1 MLQIYRHARYKA
13 ILRLC
18 LLFLVYLIGTIIW
31 TGQRQQAAVNL
42 AIAKGQ
48 HLYAA
53 ADGQSIGLNTTL
65 LANLATADSSLIF
78 VNALPL
84 SIGEARPWA
93 NLGCTANNCAH
104 VTYFDRE
111 NGGTVNNIISLP
123 DSTVLTTW
131 TDALARPAGSQFVAQ
146 AAIAI
151 AAQDPA
157 VTAVLG
163 GIGAG
168 NPAMI
173 PMSAWLADDAC
184 RDDWCVDLTFH
195 SPNGDGRIFHVFVNM
210 TQEVVARTFYTR
222 SRPALDV
229 AAPVSQRGAFT
240 NGCREQDGWN
250 VCWEMT
256 AHDGVLFRDATYNGA
271 IIFES
276 IKISQIEAWY
286 PSWPGGYRDEIG
298 FSGSVPPFGDTL
310 VTELE
315 DGFEVRQMFTEF
327 THWPNCICCYRY
339 EQIIRFFADGSF
351 EPRFVSHG
359 PGCDDLSIYRPFWRI
374 DLDLDDATSN
384 QVWQWQENEWA
395 EITTEQ
401 ELFPFTDNLGPD
413 GFKLATSGGN
423 SLYRLTMLPTD
434 PLRLDEA
441 RFFVLKEN
449 EQEGAGP
456 LAPGPGD
463 TFQPPRQWLN
473 GESIAGEQIV
483 FWYVP
488 LLKTKKMEP
497 IWCLPDPEPGIN
509 QCEAILRI
517 ERTEELPQPTAEELA
532 EMEATRIPAV
542 VETAAPPAP
551 TNTPRPVQGSSVEDI
566 ILNAGC
572 GSCHAI
578 GALGEGHKVGPDL
591 SDIGYQA
598 TGRIPDMSAADY
610 IRQSILQPNFALAP
624 TCPNGPCL
632 ANVMPKDYGQRLT
645 PTQVELIV
653 NYLLTMDGSDAA
665 NDLTVIGDGST
676 AVFPKGAPANKAG
689 ESGAAG
695 VDTSARSIQLLIVVV
710 VFLLTLFLLWKR
722 PYEEE

>member
-1 MLQIYRHARYKA
+1 M
-13 ILRLC
+13 LRLC
-18 LLFLVYLIGTIIW
+18 ILFVIYLLVTLFWFGR
-31 TGQRQQAAVNL
+31 RQQTSVAL
-42 AIAKGQ
+42 ALAKGQ
-48 HLYAA
+48 QLYLP
-53 ADGQSIGLNTTL
+53 ADGQPVGLSPARL
-65 LANLATADSSLIF
+65 SNLATADSSLIF
-78 VNALPL
+78 VNAVPL
-84 SIGEARPWA
+84 SVGEARPWA
-93 NLGCTANNCAH
+93 DLGCTANNCAH
-104 VTYFDRE
+104 ATYFDQE
-111 NGGTVNNIISLP
+111 NGGTVNNIISLA
-123 DSTVLTTW
+123 DNTVLATW
-131 TDALARPAGSQFVAQ
+131 TDALARPSGSQFVAQ

-151 AAQDPA
+151 AANDPA

-163 GIGAG
+163 DIGAG

-173 PMSAWLADDAC
+173 PMSAWLADDDC
-184 RDDWCVDLTFH
+184 RNDWCVDLTFH

-210 TQEVVARTFYTR
+210 NQEVVARTFYTR
-222 SRPALDV
+222 GRPNLDV

-240 NGCREQDGWN
+240 NGCHEQDGWN

-256 AHDGVLFRDATYNGA
+256 ANDGVLFRDATFNGA
-271 IIFES
+271 TIFES

-298 FSGSVPPFGDTL
+298 FAASVPPFGDTL
-310 VTELE
+310 VIKLE
-315 DGFEVRQMFTEF
+315 DGFEIRQMFTEF

-339 EQIIRFFADGSF
+339 EQIVRFFADGSF
-351 EPRFVSHG
+351 EARFVSHG

-395 EITTEQ
+395 TMVSEQ
-401 ELFPFTDNLGPD
+401 ELFPFINNLGPD
-413 GFKLATSGGN
+413 GFKLAIGGGDL
-423 SLYRLTMLPTD
+423 LYRLTMLPTD
-434 PLRLDEA
+434 PLGLDEA

-473 GESIAGEQIV
+473 GESISGENIV

-488 LLKTKKMEP
+488 LLKTKKTEP
-497 IWCLPDPEPGIN
+497 LWCMPDPEPGIN
-509 QCEAILRI
+509 QCEAILRV
-517 ERTEELPQPTAEELA
+517 ELTDELPQPTEAELA
-532 EMEATRIPAV
+532 AMEATATPRTAV
-542 VETAAPPAP
+542 TAVTPAP
-551 TNTPRPVQGSSVEDI
+551 SATPRPIQGDSVEEI
-566 ILNAGC
+566 ILNSGC

-578 GALGEGHKVGPDL
+578 GPIGEGRKVGPDL
-591 SDIGYQA
+591 SAIGYEA
-598 TGRIPDMSAADY
+598 TGRIPDMTAADY

-632 ANVMPKDYGQRLT
+632 PNIMPKDYDQRLT

-653 NYLLTMDGSDAA
+653 NYLLALDG
-665 NDLTVIGDGST
+665 NDDTSNLTVIGDGNT
-676 AVFPKGAPANKAG
+676 AVFPKGAAPANKAVG
-689 ESGAAG
+689 AGSSGSDLSVAS
-695 VDTSARSIQLLIVVV
+695 VQMIIVGV